1 MDYQKEMIETVK
13 MVFDGFLW
21 IITIACGII
30 LPIMIP
36 YLLVTYFN

>member
-1 MDYQKEMIETVK
+1 MDYKKEMIETVK
-13 MVFDGFLW
+13 MAFDGFLW
-21 IITIACGII
+21 MLILACGIV